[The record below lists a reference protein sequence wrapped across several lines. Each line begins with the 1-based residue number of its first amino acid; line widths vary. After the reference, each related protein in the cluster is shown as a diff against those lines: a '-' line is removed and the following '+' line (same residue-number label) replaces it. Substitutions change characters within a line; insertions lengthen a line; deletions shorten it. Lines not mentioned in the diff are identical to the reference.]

1 MSFLV
6 VGIIGAAVGVA
17 KLGMALSGRKKRKDE
32 QAAAKAEQQKFKD
45 QYAQLDTSNPYANM
59 ENTMEDLTVNQQ
71 QADFQNQ
78 KGQQQRAN
86 IMQNMQGA
94 AGGSGIAA
102 LAQTMANQGQLASQ
116 QAGASIGMQES
127 QNQMAAARQAGANQL
142 QERQGDA
149 RSQDLKYQK
158 ISTQLGMASTR
169 KGAADKARADAKA
182 QQMSAV
188 GEIGAGATTAAGGMG
203 GGGGGGGVPAGHGG
217 GFNPNT
223 GLTDVSSS
231 GSGPVNA
238 SAAGEWINGEFVPF

>member
-6 VGIIGAAVGVA
+6 VGIVGAAVGVA

-32 QAAAKAEQQKFKD
+32 QTAAKAEQQKFKD

-142 QERQGDA
+142 QERQGEA
-149 RSQDLKYQK
+149 RSQDLEYQK
-158 ISTQLGMASTR
+158 VSTQLGMASAR
-169 KGAADKARADAKA
+169 KGAADQARANAKA

-188 GEIGAGATTAAGGMG
+188 GDIGAGATTAIGGMG
-203 GGGGGGGVPAGHGG
+203 GGGGMPTQAMQSQGPQQMPVNMGQ
-217 GFNPNT
+217 
-223 GLTDVSSS
+223 
-231 GSGPVNA
+231 SGPTGA
-238 SAAGEWINGEFVPF
+238 SMTYEQMLAQQNQN

>member
-17 KLGMALSGRKKRKDE
+17 KLGMALSGRKKRKAE
-32 QAAAKAEQQKFKD
+32 QTAAKAEQQKFKD

-127 QNQMAAARQAGANQL
+127 QNQMAAARQAAQNQ
-142 QERQGDA
+142 QMERQGDA

-158 ISTQLGMASTR
+158 ISTQLGMASAR

-203 GGGGGGGVPAGHGG
+203 GGGGGGSMTGKIGQIDPNNVDLVGG
-217 GFNPNT
+217 
-223 GLTDVSSS
+223 
-231 GSGPVNA
+231 VNA
-238 SAAGEWINGEFVPF
+238 IYDPNKTY

>member
-158 ISTQLGMASTR
+158 ISTQLGMASAR

-203 GGGGGGGVPAGHGG
+203 GGGGGGGSNYSVSGTGTNNINPAQQS
-217 GFNPNT
+217 P
-223 GLTDVSSS
+223 
-231 GSGPVNA
+231 
-238 SAAGEWINGEFVPF
+238 AGEWINGEFVPF

>member
-6 VGIIGAAVGVA
+6 VGIVGAAVGVA

-32 QAAAKAEQQKFKD
+32 QVAAKAEQQKFKD

-158 ISTQLGMASTR
+158 VSTQLGMASAR

-182 QQMSAV
+182 AQMSAV
-188 GEIGAGATTAAGGMG
+188 GDIGAGVTTMAGGMG
-203 GGGGGGGVPAGHGG
+203 GKGKIDAMSKEYQSTISQAGRDYLNQGPGGMDGDESTPY
-217 GFNPNT
+217 
-223 GLTDVSSS
+223 
-231 GSGPVNA
+231 
-238 SAAGEWINGEFVPF
+238 

>member
-6 VGIIGAAVGVA
+6 VGIVGAAVGVA
-17 KLGMALSGRKKRKDE
+17 KLGMALSGRKKRKNE
-32 QAAAKAEQQKFKD
+32 QTAAKAEQQKFKD

-158 ISTQLGMASTR
+158 VSTQLGMASAR

-188 GEIGAGATTAAGGMG
+188 GEIGAGATTAMGGMG
-203 GGGGGGGVPAGHGG
+203 GGGGGKIDAMSKEYQSTISQAGRDYLNQGPGGMDGDESTPY
-217 GFNPNT
+217 
-223 GLTDVSSS
+223 
-231 GSGPVNA
+231 
-238 SAAGEWINGEFVPF
+238 

>member
-158 ISTQLGMASTR
+158 ISTQLGMASAR

-203 GGGGGGGVPAGHGG
+203 GGGGGGSMTGKIGQIDPNNVDLVGG
-217 GFNPNT
+217 
-223 GLTDVSSS
+223 
-231 GSGPVNA
+231 VNA
-238 SAAGEWINGEFVPF
+238 IYDPNKTY

>member
-6 VGIIGAAVGVA
+6 VGIVGAAVGVA
-17 KLGMALSGRKKRKDE
+17 KLGMALSGRKKRKAE
-32 QAAAKAEQQKFKD
+32 QSAAKAEQQKFKD

-127 QNQMAAARQAGANQL
+127 QNQIAAARQAGANQL

-158 ISTQLGMASTR
+158 ISTQLGMASAR

-188 GEIGAGATTAAGGMG
+188 GDIGAGATTAIGGMG
-203 GGGGGGGVPAGHGG
+203 GGSGGGGGKIDAMSKEYQSTISQAGRDYLNQGPGG
-217 GFNPNT
+217 MDGDESTPY
-223 GLTDVSSS
+223 
-231 GSGPVNA
+231 
-238 SAAGEWINGEFVPF
+238 

>member
-6 VGIIGAAVGVA
+6 VGIVGAAVGVA
-17 KLGMALSGRKKRKDE
+17 KLGMALSGRKKRKAE
-32 QAAAKAEQQKFKD
+32 QSAAKAEQQKFKD

-142 QERQGDA
+142 QERKGDA
-149 RSQDLKYQK
+149 RSQDLEYQK
-158 ISTQLGMASTR
+158 VSTQLGMASAR

-188 GEIGAGATTAAGGMG
+188 GDIGAGATTAIGGMG
-203 GGGGGGGVPAGHGG
+203 GGGGGGGKIDAMSKEYQSTISQAGRDYLNQGPGG
-217 GFNPNT
+217 MDGDESTPY
-223 GLTDVSSS
+223 
-231 GSGPVNA
+231 
-238 SAAGEWINGEFVPF
+238 